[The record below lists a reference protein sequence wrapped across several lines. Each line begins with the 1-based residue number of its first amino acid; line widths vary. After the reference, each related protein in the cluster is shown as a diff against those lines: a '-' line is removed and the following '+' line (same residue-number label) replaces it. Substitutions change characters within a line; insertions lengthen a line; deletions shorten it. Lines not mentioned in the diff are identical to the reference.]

1 VSHIKVGQLVEFA
14 DHDFG
19 AGFAPPPIRKG
30 IVLSIVEFDSEMD
43 QSSDVEILTFD
54 GAITREWEDDLE
66 VIGEIVN

>member
-19 AGFAPPPIRKG
+19 GGFAAPPIRKG

-43 QSSDVEILTFD
+43 QSSDIEILTFD
-54 GAITREWEDDLE
+54 GAITQEWEENLD
-66 VIGEIVN
+66 IVS